1 MLTNVFSKPFVHAY
15 RYVRILVTVL
25 LTVSTTAL
33 ILIVFSNVIGRYF
46 FNISLAWAEEAS
58 RFLFI
63 WAVFLGAVLANEK
76 YEHMN
81 LDIVVKFASGKLR
94 SAVITISQI
103 VALIVLL
110 IIFHGGMIATFENL
124 TWLSPALEIP
134 YGYVYSIIPFASLLM
149 AGQTLIRLIY
159 NLIPAKKS

>member
-1 MLTNVFSKPFVHAY
+1 
-15 RYVRILVTVL
+15 
-25 LTVSTTAL
+25 
-33 ILIVFSNVIGRYF
+33 
-46 FNISLAWAEEAS
+46 
-58 RFLFI
+58 
-63 WAVFLGAVLANEK
+63 
-76 YEHMN
+76 MN

-94 SAVITISQI
+94 SSVITISQI

-149 AGQTLIRLIY
+149 AGQNTYSADLQSNPGEEVLIAEEI
-159 NLIPAKKS
+159 S